1 MQSCDIFSTRTCN
14 FLSSTNHPIK
24 RCSIVVVYAISN
36 RAKNVSQW
44 LRFRYNTMDCGV
56 RRCLPKNDFFQNNI
70 RQIFLLKKKLPQ
82 KSTDVG
88 PSNFFVSANHSL
100 KRCKVVIVCTISN
113 RAENDGPLKCL
124 GCTMVAYE

>member
-1 MQSCDIFSTRTCN
+1 MQSQIVPKMFVNGYVLDTTRWT
-14 FLSSTNHPIK
+14 
-24 RCSIVVVYAISN
+24 VV
-36 RAKNVSQW
+36 
-44 LRFRYNTMDCGV
+44 F